1 MRGQRTLSK
10 MAMPD
15 LEQSFLGAMT
25 RVARAASSLSAQ
37 RMYDFAMASAEQFI
51 NEYFDC
57 SHGGSAYALWMGVSD
72 EDDDPRGRQ
81 SEEACEEIGRKVAS
95 EWLAVDQSSRVAIDA
110 FFARW
115 QRPEAW
121 RLGP

>member
-1 MRGQRTLSK
+1 MPT
-10 MAMPD
+10 PD
-15 LEQSFLGAMT
+15 LESLFLGAMT
-25 RVARAASSLSAQ
+25 RVARAALSLGGH
-37 RMYDFAMASAEQFI
+37 RMYDFAMESAEQFV

-72 EDDDPRGRQ
+72 EYDDPRGRQ
-81 SEEACEEIGRKVAS
+81 SEEACEAIGRKVAS
-95 EWLAVDQSSRVAIDA
+95 EWLAVDQSSRVAVDA

-121 RLGP
+121 RLEA